1 MVHVD
6 VKCGCKMRVRNV
18 GVKCEMWRETC
29 AYISHMWNVDAIC
42 EMWMRFVYMPPVLL
56 LRRQHLLLNDNH
68 CGTEKQALGLS
79 LEPKTAELQAQRSK
93 QRECVYVRTDNCDAR
108 GLKPKQM

>member
-1 MVHVD
+1 MHTYHI
-6 VKCGCKMRVRNV
+6 C
-18 GVKCEMWRETC
+18 
-29 AYISHMWNVDAIC
+29 HMWNVDAIC

-56 LRRQHLLLNDNH
+56 LRLRQLLNDHH

-93 QRECVYVRTDNCDAR
+93 QRECVYVRTDDCDAS